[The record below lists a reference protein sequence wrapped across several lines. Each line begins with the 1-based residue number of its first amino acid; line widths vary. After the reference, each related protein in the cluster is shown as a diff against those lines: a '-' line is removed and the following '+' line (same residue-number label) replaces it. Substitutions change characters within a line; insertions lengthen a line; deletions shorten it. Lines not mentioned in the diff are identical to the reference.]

1 MKYYY
6 VKNGQQAGPV
16 EESELIGLG
25 VTQDTLVWC
34 NGMAEWTKAG
44 KVSALAYLFATP
56 SHPVE
61 ESAAYSNGQPN
72 AGVTSTYPVSA
83 KWLVFSILAICW
95 CSFFGIPGIIWWAR
109 ARAKYNQG
117 KYEEAANAAYVSQKW
132 AKIGFWIGL
141 AQLIIYII
149 IEIIAIGTA
158 SSYSYYY

>member
-61 ESAAYSNGQPN
+61 ESAAYSTGQPN

-109 ARAKYNQG
+109 ARTKYNQG
-117 KYEEAANAAYVSQKW
+117 KYEEAASAAGVSEKW

-141 AQLIIYII
+141 AQVIMYMICV
-149 IEIIAIGTA
+149 IANAVG
-158 SSYSYYY
+158 SQPYYY

>member
-83 KWLVFSILAICW
+83 KWLVFSILAVCW
-95 CSFFGIPGIIWWAR
+95 CSYFGIPGIVWWAISR
-109 ARAKYNQG
+109 SRYGQG
-117 KYEEAANAAYVSQKW
+117 KYEEAANAAYVSEKW

-141 AQLIIYII
+141 AQVIIYLICV
-149 IEIIAIGTA
+149 IANAVG
-158 SSYSYYY
+158 SQSYYY